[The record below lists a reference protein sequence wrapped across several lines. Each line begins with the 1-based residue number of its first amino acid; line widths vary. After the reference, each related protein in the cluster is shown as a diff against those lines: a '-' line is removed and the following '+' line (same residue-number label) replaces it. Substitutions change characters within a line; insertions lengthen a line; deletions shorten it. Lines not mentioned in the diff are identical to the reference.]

1 MKKHQVTIIDIA
13 RELNISKS
21 TVSRALH
28 GHQDINGQT
37 KKKILELACKLDYQP
52 NLLATS
58 LVMSKSY
65 TVGMLVPEFLTP
77 FFPSVIMGAQEV
89 MSKAGYNVM
98 ICQSNESYEM
108 EVANTKALLASR
120 VDGILASVTR
130 ETRNFDHFQALHRK
144 GIPVVFFNRVCD
156 ELDVSK
162 VVVDD
167 YEGAF
172 LAVEHLIATGRRRI
186 AHLAGPN
193 TLLISRNRLKG
204 YMDALQ
210 KYGLPVDEEL
220 IIHYD
225 LTPEKATIYIKHL
238 LDLPSPPD
246 ALFAI
251 NDPTAIAAMLVIKDK
266 GLRIPQDI
274 AVVGFSNDPSSAL
287 IEPGLTTVAQP
298 VFDIGRE
305 AARLFLDQVDTNLEE
320 YKPQT
325 KVLQTRLIIRGS
337 SINKAPFVS

>member
-1 MKKHQVTIIDIA
+1 
-13 RELNISKS
+13 
-21 TVSRALH
+21 
-28 GHQDINGQT
+28 
-37 KKKILELACKLDYQP
+37 
-52 NLLATS
+52 
-58 LVMSKSY
+58 
-65 TVGMLVPEFLTP
+65 
-77 FFPSVIMGAQEV
+77 MGAQEV

-108 EVANTKALLASR
+108 EMANTRALLASR

-130 ETRNFDHFQALHRK
+130 ETRNFDHFRTLHRK
-144 GIPVVFFNRVCD
+144 GIPVVFFNRVCE

-172 LAVEHLIATGRRRI
+172 MAVEHLITTGRKRI
-186 AHLAGPN
+186 AHLAGPDS
-193 TLLISRNRLKG
+193 LLISRKRLKG
-204 YMDALQ
+204 YTDALR

-225 LTPEKATIYIKHL
+225 LTPEKAIIYVKHL
-238 LDLPSPPD
+238 LDLPNPPD

-266 GLRIPQDI
+266 GLRIPHNI

-305 AARLFLDQVDTNLEE
+305 AAQLFLEQVDIDPKE
-320 YKPQT
+320 YTPKT
-325 KVLQTRLIIRGS
+325 KVLQTKLIVRGS
-337 SINKAPFVS
+337 SVNKY

>member
-28 GHQDINGQT
+28 GHQDINEQT
-37 KKKILELACKLDYQP
+37 KKKVLELASKLDYQP

-65 TVGMLVPEFLTP
+65 TVGMVVPEFLTP

-144 GIPVVFFNRVCD
+144 GIPLVFFNRVCE

-172 LAVEHLIATGRRRI
+172 VAVEHLIVTGRKRI
-186 AHLAGPN
+186 AHLAGPDS
-193 TLLISRNRLKG
+193 LIISRSRLKG
-204 YMDALQ
+204 YIDALQ
-210 KYGLPVDEEL
+210 KYGLPVEDEL
-220 IIHYD
+220 IIPYD
-225 LTPEKATIYIKHL
+225 LTPEKATIYVKHL
-238 LDLPSPPD
+238 LDLPNPPD

-266 GLRIPQDI
+266 GWRIPQDI

-305 AARLFLDQVDTNLEE
+305 AARLFLEQTDMDPENYQ
-320 YKPQT
+320 PQT
-325 KVLQTRLIIRGS
+325 RVLPTKLIVRGS
-337 SINKAPFVS
+337 SVRAV

>member
-1 MKKHQVTIIDIA
+1 MKRHQITIIDIA

-28 GHQDINGQT
+28 GHRDVNEET
-37 KKKILELACKLDYQP
+37 KNKVLELAGKLDYQP

-65 TVGMLVPEFLTP
+65 TLGMVVPEFLTN

-108 EVANTKALLASR
+108 EMANTRALLASR

-130 ETRNFDHFQALHRK
+130 ETRNFDHFRTLHRK
-144 GIPVVFFNRVCD
+144 GIPVVFFNRVCE

-172 LAVEHLIATGRRRI
+172 MAVEHLITTGRKRI
-186 AHLAGPN
+186 AHLAGPDS
-193 TLLISRNRLKG
+193 LLISRKRLKG
-204 YMDALQ
+204 YTDALR

-225 LTPEKATIYIKHL
+225 LTPEKAIIYVKHL
-238 LDLPSPPD
+238 LDLPNPPD

-266 GLRIPQDI
+266 GLRIPQNI

-305 AARLFLDQVDTNLEE
+305 AAQLFLEQVDIDPKE
-320 YKPQT
+320 YTPKT
-325 KVLQTRLIIRGS
+325 KVLQTKLIVRGS
-337 SINKAPFVS
+337 SVNKY